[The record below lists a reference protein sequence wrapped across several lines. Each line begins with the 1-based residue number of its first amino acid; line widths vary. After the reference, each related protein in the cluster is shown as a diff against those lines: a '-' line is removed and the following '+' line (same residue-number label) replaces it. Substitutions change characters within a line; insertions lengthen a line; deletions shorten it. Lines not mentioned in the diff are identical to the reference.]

1 MSESIYLKEILRELE
16 ENAHRVSD
24 EELNAAADAI
34 LKAER
39 VFVAGAG
46 RSGFAARAFSN
57 RLMHLGL
64 TVYFVSEPTTPSI
77 RKGDLLVIG
86 SGSGE
91 TATLA
96 VMAGKAKTEG
106 AEIIAVTIHPES
118 TSGQMADSVICL
130 PGATPK
136 STLEDTGSS
145 VQVMGDAFEQL
156 SWLVYD
162 VLVRYLMERTGV
174 TKEEMFERHAN
185 LE

>member
-1 MSESIYLKEILRELE
+1 M
-16 ENAHRVSD
+16 
-24 EELNAAADAI
+24 
-34 LKAER
+34 
-39 VFVAGAG
+39 
-46 RSGFAARAFSN
+46 
-57 RLMHLGL
+57 
-64 TVYFVSEPTTPSI
+64 
-77 RKGDLLVIG
+77 IG

-96 VMAGKAKTEG
+96 VMAGKAKEAG
-106 AEIIAVTIHPES
+106 AKIIVVTIHPES
-118 TSGQMADSVICL
+118 TIGQMADSVICL